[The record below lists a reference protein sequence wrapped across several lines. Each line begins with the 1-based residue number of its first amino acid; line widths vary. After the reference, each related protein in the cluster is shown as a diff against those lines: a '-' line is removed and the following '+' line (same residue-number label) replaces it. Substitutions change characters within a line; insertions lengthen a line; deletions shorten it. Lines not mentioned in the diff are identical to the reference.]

1 MMMRARFLV
10 GLLAAGP
17 VLAEEAAQPNGF
29 GWKASA
35 EFGLVDTSGNSQ
47 TTTINAKL
55 NAVHESLKWRNR
67 FTAEYL
73 SASDEFGTI
82 AERTVG
88 QAATN
93 YKFDE
98 RHYLFGNLRYENDE
112 FAPYDYRYSETV
124 GYGRRFR
131 WEAQRLDLE
140 AGVGGSHTRF
150 RDGTRNDEGI
160 VRLAGA
166 YVWQITKTAEFSEVV
181 FTEIGSDNTHSESE
195 TGLKLRIN
203 GNLAMKLSYKALHNS
218 EAPAGTE
225 KLDSIT
231 AVTLVYDF

>member
-1 MMMRARFLV
+1 VKMRVLTV
-10 GLLAAGP
+10 TVLLAAGP
-17 VLAEEAAQPNGF
+17 ALAEEAAAPNGL

-55 NAVHESLKWRNR
+55 NAVHESLEWRNR

-73 SASDEFGTI
+73 SASDDVGTV
-82 AERTVG
+82 ARRTVG

-93 YKFDE
+93 YKLDE
-98 RHYLFGNLRYENDE
+98 RNYLFGNLRYENDE

-124 GYGRRFR
+124 GYGRRMR
-131 WEAQRLDLE
+131 WKTQRLDLE
-140 AGVGGSHTRF
+140 IGAGGSHTRF
-150 RDGTRNDEGI
+150 ADGNRDDDGI
-160 VRLAGA
+160 VRLAGNYA
-166 YVWQITKTAEFSEVV
+166 WQLTKTAEFSEVA

-203 GNLAMKLSYKALHNS
+203 GNLAMKLSYKMLHNS
-218 EAPAGTE
+218 EVPEGTE

-231 AVTLVYDF
+231 SVTLVYDF

>member
-1 MMMRARFLV
+1 MMRALSLAL
-10 GLLAAGP
+10 LLAAVPAAAG
-17 VLAEEAAQPNGF
+17 EAMLNGL

-35 EFGLVDTSGNSQ
+35 EFGLVDTSGNAQ
-47 TTTINAKL
+47 TTTINAKI
-55 NAVHESLKWRNR
+55 NAVHESPDWRNR

-73 SASDEFGTI
+73 SASDELGTT
-82 AERTVG
+82 AKRTVG

-93 YKFDE
+93 YKLDE
-98 RHYLFGNLRYENDE
+98 RNYLFGNLRYENDE

-131 WEAQRLDLE
+131 WPTQRLDLE

-150 RDGTRNDEGI
+150 ADGNRDDDGI
-160 VRLAGA
+160 VRLAGTYA
-166 YVWQITKTAEFSEVV
+166 WQLTETAELSEVAFSE
-181 FTEIGSDNTHSESE
+181 IGADNTHSESE

-203 GNLAMKLSYKALHNS
+203 GNLALKLSYKLLHNT
-218 EAPAGTE
+218 EAPAGAE

>member
-1 MMMRARFLV
+1 MMMRALFLA

-17 VLAEEAAQPNGF
+17 VLAEEAAPPNGL

-35 EFGLVDTSGNSQ
+35 EFGLVDTSGNAQ
-47 TTTINAKL
+47 TTTVNAKI

-73 SASDEFGTI
+73 SASDDVGTT
-82 AERTVG
+82 ARRTVG

-93 YKFDE
+93 YKLDE
-98 RHYLFGNLRYENDE
+98 RNYLFGNLRYENDE

-124 GYGRRFR
+124 GYGRRMR
-131 WEAQRLDLE
+131 WETQRLDLE
-140 AGVGGSHTRF
+140 AGAGGSHTRF
-150 RDGTRNDEGI
+150 HDGTRNDEGI

-166 YVWQITKTAEFSEVV
+166 YAWQITKTAEFSEVA

-195 TGLKLRIN
+195 TGLKLRVN
-203 GNLAMKLSYKALHNS
+203 GNLAMKLSYKLLHNS
-218 EAPAGTE
+218 AVPAGTE

>member
-1 MMMRARFLV
+1 MKMRALSFAVLLV
-10 GLLAAGP
+10 GGAAA
-17 VLAEEAAQPNGF
+17 AEEAGPPNGL

-35 EFGLVDTSGNSQ
+35 EFGLVDTSGNAQ

-55 NAVHESLKWRNR
+55 NAVHESPSWRNR

-73 SASDEFGTI
+73 SASDEFGTT
-82 AERTVG
+82 AKRTVG

-93 YKFDE
+93 YKLDG
-98 RHYLFGNLRYENDE
+98 RNYLFGNLRYENDE

-124 GYGRRFR
+124 GYGRRMR
-131 WEAQRLDLE
+131 WETQRLDLE
-140 AGVGGSHTRF
+140 IGAGGSHTQF
-150 RDGTRNDEGI
+150 ADGNREDEPI
-160 VRLAGA
+160 LRLAGN
-166 YVWQITKTAEFSEVV
+166 YVWQITKTAEFSEVA

-203 GNLAMKLSYKALHNS
+203 GNLATKLSYKVLHNS
-218 EAPAGTE
+218 DVPPGIE
-225 KLDSIT
+225 KLDTIT